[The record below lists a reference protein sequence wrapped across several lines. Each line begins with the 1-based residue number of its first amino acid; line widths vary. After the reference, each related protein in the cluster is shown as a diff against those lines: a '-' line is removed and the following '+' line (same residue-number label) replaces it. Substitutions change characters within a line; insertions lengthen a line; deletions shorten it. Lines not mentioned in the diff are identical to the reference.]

1 MEALI
6 LSCGTGGGH
15 NMAAKA
21 MAQQLQRR
29 GHTVTQMDPYQLVS
43 QRTADRVGALY
54 SGLVQRSPRGFGVL
68 YSLGEAYRKLPVRS
82 PVYWANGRLASAM
95 ERYLHE
101 HGFDCIVM
109 THMYAAHILAHVQGP
124 LPPTLL
130 IATDYTCIPFM
141 EESHCD
147 WYGVPSPDL
156 VEEFVSRGIPKEKIW
171 PAGIPVREEF
181 GRQETREEA
190 CARLGLPPQNRY
202 LLLAGGEIGAG
213 QITQSLEALR
223 SYVQERPA
231 CRVLVICGKNRR
243 LYDQLVKEWGKPPHM
258 QWMGCTEDMAGYM
271 RASDVFITKPGGLS
285 STEAA
290 VLGVPLVHIT
300 PIPGCEQHNGT
311 YFSSRGMSVLVQD
324 PQRELLPAL
333 QALGPEE
340 RVRMV
345 AAQKRYVPGSAAE
358 DLCRLLEESCQ
369 KAAL

>member
-54 SGLVQRSPRGFGVL
+54 SGLVPLYSGLVQRSPWGFGVL

-141 EESHCD
+141 EESRCD

-156 VEEFVSRGIPKEKIW
+156 VEEFVSRVIPKKKFW
-171 PAGIPVREEF
+171 PR
-181 GRQETREEA
+181 
-190 CARLGLPPQNRY
+190 
-202 LLLAGGEIGAG
+202 
-213 QITQSLEALR
+213 
-223 SYVQERPA
+223 
-231 CRVLVICGKNRR
+231 
-243 LYDQLVKEWGKPPHM
+243 
-258 QWMGCTEDMAGYM
+258 
-271 RASDVFITKPGGLS
+271 
-285 STEAA
+285 
-290 VLGVPLVHIT
+290 
-300 PIPGCEQHNGT
+300 
-311 YFSSRGMSVLVQD
+311 
-324 PQRELLPAL
+324 
-333 QALGPEE
+333 
-340 RVRMV
+340 
-345 AAQKRYVPGSAAE
+345 
-358 DLCRLLEESCQ
+358 
-369 KAAL
+369 